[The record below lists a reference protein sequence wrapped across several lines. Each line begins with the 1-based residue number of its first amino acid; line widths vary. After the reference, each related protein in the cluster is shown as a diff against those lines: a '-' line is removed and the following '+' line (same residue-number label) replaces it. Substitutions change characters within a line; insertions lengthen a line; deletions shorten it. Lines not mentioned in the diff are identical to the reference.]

1 VRAARGDRSRSR
13 GCRFLPRRSRWKS
26 SRSLRAMNRS
36 QAPHRGCQVQI
47 RTRALLLE
55 PDSWRRYPPTHV
67 DPTNPRILRSS
78 LPPSRARA
86 IGRLPPP
93 AAVPGLAGCAKGNHG
108 SSYLAESAPAFV
120 ALTLLLGGSVL
131 SSASAQAPSAPPPQP
146 TEPQPPAAPQ
156 QPGKSEQPAG
166 SQQDSKAEAEL
177 ARKAV
182 RARMARCKDHP
193 EVCRQQTPK

>member
-1 VRAARGDRSRSR
+1 VEGGSIPGTEPPWFTWRELLDFASVGVLKGLTMKAH
-13 GCRFLPRRSRWKS
+13 
-26 SRSLRAMNRS
+26 
-36 QAPHRGCQVQI
+36 QA
-47 RTRALLLE
+47 L
-55 PDSWRRYPPTHV
+55 
-67 DPTNPRILRSS
+67 
-78 LPPSRARA
+78 
-86 IGRLPPP
+86 
-93 AAVPGLAGCAKGNHG
+93 
-108 SSYLAESAPAFV
+108 AFV

-131 SSASAQAPSAPPPQP
+131 SSASAQAPSAPPSQP

-177 ARKAV
+177 ARKAA